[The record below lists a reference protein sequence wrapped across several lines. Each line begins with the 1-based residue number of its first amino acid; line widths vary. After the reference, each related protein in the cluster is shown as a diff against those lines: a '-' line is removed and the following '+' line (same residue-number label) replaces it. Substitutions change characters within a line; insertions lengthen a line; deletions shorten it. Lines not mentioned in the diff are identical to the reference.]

1 MKNQSVRDRL
11 FRTGL
16 AAFAEHGYAEVS
28 VDEIVKSANTTKPML
43 YYYFGNKAGLYQ
55 AIGEEAFAVLRAGY
69 ILAEDK
75 SAEPLDRLRAFIQ
88 ADFKTMRENPDIAK
102 FIYRTAYGAPRDA
115 PSIDYWKLFMPSFTL
130 ITEIIE
136 AAQTKNQ
143 IGAGAPPL
151 LALPLF
157 GLVSMWTQVHL
168 GGPMGNLLAD
178 EMVDSVMGFYLRGV
192 APSTSPQ

>member
-28 VDEIVKSANTTKPML
+28 VDEIVTSAQTTKPML

-69 ILAEDK
+69 LRAEDRTLD
-75 SAEPLDRLRAFIQ
+75 PLERLREFLR
-88 ADFKTMRENPDIAK
+88 ADFRTMRENPDIAK
-102 FIYRTAYGAPRDA
+102 FIYRTAYGGPREAPA
-115 PSIDYWKLFMPSFTL
+115 IDYWKLFMPTFNL
-130 ITEIIE
+130 VTEIIE
-136 AAQTKNQ
+136 AAQARKV
-143 IGAGAPPL
+143 IGEGAPPM

-157 GLVSMWTQVHL
+157 GLISIWSQVHL
-168 GGPMGNLLAD
+168 GGPMGNLLSD
-178 EMVDSVMGFYLRGV
+178 EMADSVLGFYLRGV
-192 APSTSPQ
+192 APPPVAS

>member
-28 VDEIVKSANTTKPML
+28 VDEIVKSASTTKPML

-69 ILAEDK
+69 VLAEDK

-102 FIYRTAYGAPRDA
+102 FIYRTA
-115 PSIDYWKLFMPSFTL
+115 
-130 ITEIIE
+130 
-136 AAQTKNQ
+136 
-143 IGAGAPPL
+143 
-151 LALPLF
+151 
-157 GLVSMWTQVHL
+157 
-168 GGPMGNLLAD
+168 
-178 EMVDSVMGFYLRGV
+178 
-192 APSTSPQ
+192 